1 MYYLYLVVA
10 VAFEVA
16 GTSALKLSQ
25 GMTRP
30 IPVVVVV
37 LGFGI
42 SFYLFS
48 LVLQYLPVGVVYAIW
63 SGLGIVLVDL
73 VGVLFF
79 RQRLDWHAIVGMV
92 LILTGV
98 VMMSLF
104 SNDAHS

>member
-30 IPVVVVV
+30 LPVVVVV

-73 VGVLFF
+73 VGVFFF
-79 RQRLDWHAIVGMV
+79 RQRLEWPAIVGMV
-92 LILTGV
+92 LILAGV
-98 VMMSLF
+98 VMMSL
-104 SNDAHS
+104 SSDSVHS